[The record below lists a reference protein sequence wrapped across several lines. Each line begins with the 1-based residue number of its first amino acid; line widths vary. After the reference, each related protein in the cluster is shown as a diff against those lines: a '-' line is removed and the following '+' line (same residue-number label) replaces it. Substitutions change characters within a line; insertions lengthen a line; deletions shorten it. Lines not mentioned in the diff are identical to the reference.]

1 MTRTEVKSFV
11 KAGFDALKKK
21 VSFGSGRLTE
31 FNSDRSNVYPA
42 GWLESISTDPD
53 IINGLPFD
61 AWNIKIHIAMKD
73 AAGSSPEEYE
83 AIVDKC
89 DLIGQKLI
97 RQYNTIIDGYATS
110 TIDGISRV
118 PFIHKQA
125 DDTSGII
132 LSFTLNTPDLTSI
145 CDD

>member
-1 MTRTEVKSFV
+1 VTRTEVREFV
-11 KAGFDALKKK
+11 KAGAEALEKK
-21 VSFGSGRLTE
+21 VSFGSGRITE
-31 FNSDRSNVYPA
+31 LNSTRSNVYPFV
-42 GWLESISTDPD
+42 WLESLSTDP
-53 IINGLPFD
+53 ILVNSVPFD
-61 AWNIKIHIAMKD
+61 GWNIKIHIAMKD

-89 DLIGQKLI
+89 DLIGQKLML
-97 RQYNTIIDGYATS
+97 QYNTIIEGYATS

-132 LSFTLNTPDLTSI
+132 LSFTLNAPDLTSI